1 MKLHLLTVAIVLAAL
16 LTMHGWMPAARAQ
29 TSPPSPEKQEAMQ
42 KLEKLAAQLQLTPDQ
57 KKQMAP
63 IMIEEAKKMKAIKGN
78 TSLGP
83 MEKLMQ
89 MKQVSTDMD
98 TKVQPI
104 LTPAQYQQFQQI
116 REQERQQMMEKMRS
130 GQM

>member
-1 MKLHLLTVAIVLAAL
+1 MRNLYSLTLILAMATLPLL
-16 LTMHGWMPAARAQ
+16 HGWAPVAQAQ
-29 TSPPSPEKQEAMQ
+29 TSPDKQEVMA

-57 KKQMAP
+57 KKQLAP
-63 IMIEEAKKMKAIKGN
+63 ILMEEAQKMKAIKSN

-83 MEKLMQ
+83 LEKMMQ
-89 MKQVSTDMD
+89 MKQVGTDTD
-98 TKVQPI
+98 AKVQPI